1 MKISAKILQFY
12 HIDNINKMLKLCKN
26 LGNYFSIK
34 SFHSIFAS
42 EIKSPMK
49 DKIIKKA
56 TDMFLKLGFKSV
68 TMDDI
73 ACEMCIS
80 KKTIYKYFS
89 NKEMLIEEGTEFV
102 HQKIHKLMDE
112 VVAKNFNA
120 IAENFEMRKMFKE
133 MFQSFDQ
140 SPAYQLK
147 KHYPEIYEKMMANEI
162 EDCHQMFTQNIAK
175 GITQGLYR
183 KETDVEIAAKFYYTL
198 IFSINENTLLESD
211 AYKLEGKALEYHTR
225 AIATKEGLLE
235 LEKQLSNYI

>member
-1 MKISAKILQFY
+1 MLHLHHNFNIL
-12 HIDNINKMLKLCKN
+12 
-26 LGNYFSIK
+26 
-34 SFHSIFAS
+34 
-42 EIKSPMK
+42 MK

-89 NKEMLIEEGTEFV
+89 NKDSLIEEGTEVV
-102 HQKIHKLMDE
+102 HQKIHSMMDE
-112 VVAKNFNA
+112 VMAQNHNA
-120 IAENFEMRKMFKE
+120 IAENFQMREMFKQ

-162 EDCHQMFTQNIAK
+162 EDCSHMFRQNIEK
-175 GITQGLYR
+175 GIREGLYR
-183 KETDVEIAAKFYYTL
+183 KETDVEAAVKFYYTL
-198 IFSINENTLLESD
+198 IFSINENTILEKD
-211 AYKLEGKALEYHTR
+211 AYELEAKALEYHTR
-225 AIATKEGLLE
+225 AIATAKGITE
-235 LEKQLSNYI
+235 LEKHLKTII